1 MFVEVS
7 ADNITVSPV
16 RYITKNKIKIIT
28 KNISARKKVFMCGI
42 IGYVGKKNSIPILI
56 QGLKNLEYR
65 GYDSAGIAYI
75 QNNKL
80 KIVKEKGK
88 IASLEKN
95 INKNDYSNIGIG
107 HTRWAT
113 HGISNKTNSHP
124 HHQGS
129 ITIVHNGIIEN
140 YLELKNMLEQN
151 GYKFKTQTDTEIA
164 AAFIDYEYKNTSDIL
179 KSLNKATET
188 FIGSYAI
195 GIIVNN
201 DKNTLYVIRKDSPL
215 IIGIGENENFVA
227 SDVPAIINYTNKYI
241 TLEDKEYAK
250 ITKDEVKV
258 YLNNKE
264 QEKEVKKFK
273 HNLND
278 VSKHNYEH
286 FMLKEIHE
294 QPAIIKN
301 LVNTYFKEDKLNINL
316 LPELKKYN
324 KIYIVG
330 CGSAYHAGLVGKY
343 LIEKYGN
350 TEVTV
355 ELASEFRYKKLFIDK
370 NTLVIAI
377 SQSGETADTLASL
390 KIAKKLG
397 ANTLGIVNVYESSIA
412 RFVDNV
418 IYTEADSEIAVATTK
433 GYLTQVF
440 ILSLLA
446 LKLGLEKNII
456 KNIKEIT
463 EYYNQVPNYLEKL
476 VNMDLKKVAS
486 NIYKKEDIFFL
497 GRNIDYALMLEG
509 SLKLKEISYIH
520 AECYAA
526 GELKHGTISLI
537 EKNTPVISLITNDE
551 IKDKTVSNIKETI
564 ARGSYTILLV
574 KDNIKIDNCYNEVIL
589 LPHTIEL
596 LQPLLNIIPLQLL
609 AYEIAKLRKC
619 DIDKPRNL
627 AKSVTVE

>member
-7 ADNITVSPV
+7 ADGITVSPV

-140 YLELKNMLEQN
+140 YLELKNMLEKN

-201 DKNTLYVIRKDSPL
+201 DEETLYVMRKDSPL

-264 QEKEVKKFK
+264 QEKEVKEFK

-294 QPAIIKN
+294 QPEIIKN
-301 LVNTYFKEDKLNINL
+301 LVNTYFKENKLNTNL

-418 IYTEADSEIAVATTK
+418 IYT
-433 GYLTQVF
+433 
-440 ILSLLA
+440 
-446 LKLGLEKNII
+446 
-456 KNIKEIT
+456 
-463 EYYNQVPNYLEKL
+463 
-476 VNMDLKKVAS
+476 
-486 NIYKKEDIFFL
+486 
-497 GRNIDYALMLEG
+497 
-509 SLKLKEISYIH
+509 
-520 AECYAA
+520 
-526 GELKHGTISLI
+526 
-537 EKNTPVISLITNDE
+537 
-551 IKDKTVSNIKETI
+551 
-564 ARGSYTILLV
+564 
-574 KDNIKIDNCYNEVIL
+574 
-589 LPHTIEL
+589 
-596 LQPLLNIIPLQLL
+596 
-609 AYEIAKLRKC
+609 
-619 DIDKPRNL
+619 
-627 AKSVTVE
+627 